1 MGYKLHFFN
10 AKKGVVPLIL
20 KLEETKEFLKV
31 DYEDE
36 DIFIEGLIQASQQY
50 LKNATG
56 KEFDSSHTLAKLYCR
71 VLVNEWFSDRKL
83 MQDQKVSDKVRFTL
97 QSILLQLKYCEV

>member
-1 MGYKLHFFN
+1 M
-10 AKKGVVPLIL
+10 PLIL
-20 KLEETKEFLKV
+20 TLEETKGFLKV

-56 KEFDSSHTLAKLYCR
+56 KEFDTTNELAKLYCM
-71 VLVNEWFSDRKL
+71 VLVNEWFKNRDFMQEKTSD
-83 MQDQKVSDKVRFTL
+83 KVSDKVRFTL
-97 QSILLQLKYCEV
+97 QSILLQLKHCGV